1 MIRFPLIAVL
11 ALTMAGGLTSC
22 TALAVSQQMHG
33 GIRYTIFP
41 DARDHRIEKG
51 KNGSLMYDSPE
62 LTVVSANGQLKIN
75 GIDCGTV
82 KKGDHV
88 EITEE
93 CMVKVNGDY
102 RGDVTTGARENSQRI
117 KESQAKKEWVVK

>member
-1 MIRFPLIAVL
+1 MVHSSTLAALMLTLSVGL
-11 ALTMAGGLTSC
+11 SSCAALTM
-22 TALAVSQQMHG
+22 SQQMHG
-33 GIRYTIFP
+33 GIRYTIYP

-75 GIDCGTV
+75 GIDCGPV

-93 CMVKVNGDY
+93 CTVTVNGQY
-102 RGDVTTGARENSQRI
+102 RGDMTTGARENSQRL
-117 KESQAKKEWVVK
+117 KESEAKKEWVVK